1 MKTRRLGRTD
11 AQVSELIF
19 GCGNVGGIMIR
30 AEEAVMREA
39 VEKALAT
46 GINWFDTAA
55 GYGDGKSEEN
65 LGRILKELDAKPFVS
80 TKLRI
85 DAENTDDIPGQIE
98 RKFNQSLERLQLDH
112 IDLIQLHNGIEGV
125 DGGRALST
133 ENILGRVGAIYG
145 MECLREQGLV
155 KWIGMTAL
163 GDTSLCRR
171 MIASGRLDTAQVY
184 FNMINPTAAHATPRH
199 SSSQMRKKKST
210 GQDFTGILHACEEFD
225 VGVIAIRTLAAGVLA
240 TDQRHGRE
248 MIITKGNTVED
259 DERKAAGAF
268 ALIGD
273 QHGTR
278 AQTAFRFALSN
289 QKVSCV
295 DFAVADLE
303 QFDEGIQSAEMGPL
317 PDDAMT
323 ALDQLYDKDFGVN

>member
-1 MKTRRLGRTD
+1 MKKRRLGKTN
-11 AQVSELIF
+11 AEVSELIF

-30 AEEAVMREA
+30 GDEDVMKTAVQ
-39 VEKALAT
+39 KALEA

-65 LGRILKELDAKPFVS
+65 LGRLLKELDAKPYVS

-85 DAENTDDIPGQIE
+85 DPENTDDIPGQVE
-98 RKFNQSLERLQLDH
+98 RMLHESLERLQLDN

-125 DGGRALST
+125 DGGRGLCT
-133 ENILGRVGAIYG
+133 DNILGREGAIYG
-145 MECLREQGLV
+145 MERLRDQGLV

-163 GDTSLCRR
+163 GDSSLCKR
-171 MIASGRLDTAQVY
+171 MIESGRLDTAQVY
-184 FNMINPTAAHATPRH
+184 FNMINPTAGHAQPRH

-225 VGVIAIRTLAAGVLA
+225 VGVVAIRTLAAGVLA

-248 MIITKGNTVED
+248 SVITKGNTLED

-268 ALIGD
+268 STLGD
-273 QHGTR
+273 KYGTK
-278 AQTAFRFALSN
+278 AQTALRFALSN
-289 QKVSCV
+289 SKVSCI
-295 DFAVADLE
+295 DFAVADLD
-303 QFDEGIQSAEMGPL
+303 QFDEGIQGAEQGPL
-317 PDDAMT
+317 PADAIH
-323 ALDQLYDKDFGVN
+323 ALDDLYNEDFSAT